1 MRYSEIVQLNEY
13 SREVTAQKL
22 GASLLQKFQKE
33 PPQWQTRIVGDT
45 GNNDRATLDRLLA
58 SVEQADPTKNK
69 QYVPWIIRTYVN
81 SPSLKFE
88 DAVSKVNEPLKKFF
102 KLVSKKQI
110 PAPNNDIGRIK
121 DLATLVQTVDQYPD
135 IEDQPKDVDRGQ
147 ALEVYKDADLRI
159 IEPIDQTAA
168 CYYGQGTKWCTAAKQ
183 NNMFYRYDKEGK
195 LYIIIPTK
203 PAHAG
208 EKYQFHFPTK
218 QFMDEKD
225 HRASLIELR
234 SRFPQLA
241 DIFAKQAAEFN
252 ILALRKDITDL
263 NATMQQALP
272 VFRGTLKSMIDQQSK
287 ATAKEITME
296 LGKAVRALRGSDEI
310 WELSEDMF
318 DADSVSVK
326 LANMAANIVADDPDV
341 ASDED
346 QLYDLISNDITE
358 IVRDTELWIYITE
371 LLEELED
378 EEAEFDAAMTI
389 EGELNSM
396 LQKLIPEAFSQAIN
410 AGKQAG
416 VSQ

>member
-1 MRYSEIVQLNEY
+1 MRYTEIINEY
-13 SREVTAQKL
+13 SRDVTAQKM
-22 GASLLQKFQKE
+22 GAALLQKFQKE

-45 GNNDRATLDRLLA
+45 GNNDQATLDRLLA

-69 QYVPWIIRTYVN
+69 QYVPWIIRMYVN
-81 SPSLKFE
+81 TPSLKFE
-88 DAVSKVNEPLKKFF
+88 DAVSKVSEPLNKFF

-121 DLATLVQTVDQYPD
+121 DLAGLVQTVDQFPD
-135 IEDQPKDVDRGQ
+135 VVDQPKDVNRGQ
-147 ALEVYKDADLRI
+147 AKPYHEDSDLRI
-159 IEPIDQTAA
+159 IVPQDQTAA
-168 CYYGQGTKWCTAAKQ
+168 CYYGQGTKWCTAAQ
-183 NNMFYRYDKEGK
+183 NNNMFDRYNNAGEM
-195 LYIIIPTK
+195 YIILPKKPTY
-203 PAHAG
+203 PG
-208 EKYQFHFPTK
+208 EKYQLHFPTK

-225 HRASLIELR
+225 HRASLTELR
-234 SRFPQLA
+234 ARYPQLA
-241 DIFAKQAAEFN
+241 DIFAKQATEFN

-272 VFRGTLKSMIDQQSK
+272 VFRSTLKTMIDRQAK

-346 QLYDLISNDITE
+346 QLFDLISNDITE
-358 IVRDTELWIYITE
+358 IVRDTELWLYITE

-378 EEAEFDAAMTI
+378 EEAEFDAAMVI

-396 LQKLIPEAFSQAIN
+396 LQKLIPEAFAQAIN
-410 AGKQAG
+410 SAKRAG
-416 VSQ
+416 STS